1 MTLVQ
6 IFSQSPSPD
15 LLARHLLDQVL
26 ERFRESALHYEI
38 YLLMKQCEAL
48 SQGTTAEAEIFERAI
63 GRHSIHQR
71 IPERL
76 RVDELFTERAHATYG
91 DGLFPWW
98 AAVLIQLCKLDEAW
112 EEVVL
117 GVKPK
122 PPVLLPC
129 FRARAHDVRALL
141 PGERA
146 ECRSS

>member
-1 MTLVQ
+1 MGLVQ
-6 IFSQSPSPD
+6 LVQSVPSPD

-48 SQGTTAEAEIFERAI
+48 GQGATAEAESFARAI
-63 GRHSIHQR
+63 EQHEIHQR

-76 RVDELFTERAHATYG
+76 RVDELFTERAYATYG
-91 DGLFPWW
+91 VGLFPWW
-98 AAVLIQLCKLDEAW
+98 AAVLIQLCNLDEAW

-117 GVKPK
+117 GVTPK

-129 FRARAHDVRALL
+129 FRARAYDVRALL

-146 ECRSS
+146 ECRRP

>member
-1 MTLVQ
+1 MGLVQ
-6 IFSQSPSPD
+6 IFSQLTCPD
-15 LLARHLLDQVL
+15 LLARHLLDEVL

-48 SQGTTAEAEIFERAI
+48 GQGATAEAESFARAI
-63 GRHSIHQR
+63 EQHEIHQR

-76 RVDELFTERAHATYG
+76 RVDELFTERAYAAYG
-91 DGLFPWW
+91 TGIFPWW

-117 GVKPK
+117 GVTPK

-129 FRARAHDVRALL
+129 FQTEAHDVRALL

-146 ECRSS
+146 ECLS